1 MILHPGVREKPKY
14 GLSRVPGWAVW
25 SIPGSARLFLFTVET
40 LAAALTVGLL
50 VTERP
55 GNLVVLRFAVLLTLS
70 VGYAEVSK
78 RSERVRRYLGAGR
91 PTPRS
96 NPLSVWSFAALLLL
110 PAGWAAAFII
120 GQYVHAIIQRRREQT
135 SKPYRQVFVAAAAVL
150 AQLAGAGV
158 LAVTAPGGG
167 LADNPAANLGV
178 LAAAAVFTVVD
189 LGLMTVGVWLAAR
202 PPTLRALL
210 PEGDA
215 LSYEFASLGLGVA
228 SAETLLHTPW
238 LAPIMIAPVAY
249 IHRSSMLKALREM
262 ARTDCKTGLLN
273 TTAWTEFA
281 RAALA
286 RCARTGRSSAVVII
300 DVDHFKAINDRRGHL
315 VGDRVLSAVATTL
328 RSELRGHDGIGRFGG
343 DEFVVLLEEVGP
355 EAAAQVAARLGAALA
370 AIRVEDLTT
379 GASIG
384 MAHSDDH
391 GGTLEPLLEAA
402 DGALYVAKAR
412 GRGQVCVA
420 PASMR

>member
-1 MILHPGVREKPKY
+1 
-14 GLSRVPGWAVW
+14 
-25 SIPGSARLFLFTVET
+25 
-40 LAAALTVGLL
+40 
-50 VTERP
+50 
-55 GNLVVLRFAVLLTLS
+55 
-70 VGYAEVSK
+70 
-78 RSERVRRYLGAGR
+78 
-91 PTPRS
+91 
-96 NPLSVWSFAALLLL
+96 
-110 PAGWAAAFII
+110 
-120 GQYVHAIIQRRREQT
+120 
-135 SKPYRQVFVAAAAVL
+135 
-150 AQLAGAGV
+150 
-158 LAVTAPGGG
+158 
-167 LADNPAANLGV
+167 
-178 LAAAAVFTVVD
+178 
-189 LGLMTVGVWLAAR
+189 
-202 PPTLRALL
+202 
-210 PEGDA
+210 
-215 LSYEFASLGLGVA
+215 
-228 SAETLLHTPW
+228 
-238 LAPIMIAPVAY
+238 
-249 IHRSSMLKALREM
+249 
-262 ARTDCKTGLLN
+262 
-273 TTAWTEFA
+273 
-281 RAALA
+281 
-286 RCARTGRSSAVVII
+286 VII